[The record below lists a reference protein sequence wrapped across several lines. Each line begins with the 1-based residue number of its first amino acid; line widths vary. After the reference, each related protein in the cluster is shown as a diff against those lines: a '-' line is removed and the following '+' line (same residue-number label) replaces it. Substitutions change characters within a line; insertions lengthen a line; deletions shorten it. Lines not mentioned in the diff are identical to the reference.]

1 MNVNDIR
8 ALFPILHQQV
18 NGHPLVYFDS
28 AATSQKPL
36 PVIEALDRYYREYNS
51 NVHRGVH
58 TLGTKATDAYEGA
71 REKVRRFLNAQ
82 SAQEIIFTRGTTAS
96 LNLVASSYGRAN
108 VKEGDEI
115 VITYMEHHSN
125 LIPWQQLAKQ
135 TGATLKYIPMQ
146 EDGTIDLRD
155 VEATV
160 TEAAKIV
167 AIAHVSN
174 VLGTINPVRE
184 IARIAHKRGAVVVVD
199 AAQSAPHMKVDV
211 QELDCD
217 FLALSGHK
225 MCGPTGIGVLYGKK
239 KWLEQ
244 MEPVEFGGEMIDFV
258 ELYDSTWKELP
269 WKFEGGT
276 PIIAGAIGLG
286 AAIDFL
292 EQVGL
297 DAIAAHEHEL
307 AQYALERLAG
317 IDGVTVYG
325 PKERAGLV
333 TFNIDGVHPHD
344 VATVLDAEGIA
355 IRAGHHC
362 AQPLMKWLGVTAT
375 AGRAFTFTIRKRK
388 STGSSPHYRKRRST
402 SAMSSNHPLDQLY
415 RQVIMDHYKNPR
427 NRGVLEGTNV
437 DVNMNNPTCGDR
449 IHLTMKVE
457 DGKVADVKFEG
468 EGCSISMSSAS
479 MMTQAIKGKTVEEA
493 LRLAHIFSDM
503 IQGKEYDDSVDL
515 GDIEALQG
523 VSKFPARIKCA
534 TLAWK
539 ALEKGLHH
547 H

>member
-1 MNVNDIR
+1 MNVNEIR
-8 ALFPILHQQV
+8 ALFPILHQEI
-18 NGHPLVYFDS
+18 NGHPLIYFDS

-71 REKVRRFLNAQ
+71 REKVRRFLNAK
-82 SAQEIIFTRGTTAS
+82 STQEIIFTRGTTTS
-96 LNLVASSYGRAN
+96 LNLVASSYARAN

-125 LIPWQQLAKQ
+125 LIPWQQAAKQ
-135 TGATLKYIPMQ
+135 TGATLKYIPLQ
-146 EDGTIDLRD
+146 EDGTIDLAE

-160 TEAAKIV
+160 TPAAKIV
-167 AIAHVSN
+167 AVAHVSN

-184 IARIAHKRGAVVVVD
+184 IARIAHDRGAVVVVD

-211 QELDCD
+211 QALDCD
-217 FLALSGHK
+217 FLAFSSHK
-225 MCGPTGIGVLYGKK
+225 MCGPTGVGVLYGKREL
-239 KWLEQ
+239 LEQ
-244 MEPVEFGGEMIDFV
+244 MEPIEFGGEMIDFV

-286 AAIDFL
+286 AALDFL

-307 AQYALERLAG
+307 AQYALGRLAE

-375 AGRAFTFTIRKRK
+375 ARASF
-388 STGSSPHYRKRRST
+388 Y
-402 SAMSSNHPLDQLY
+402 LY
-415 RQVIMDHYKNPR
+415 NTKEEIDAF
-427 NRGVLEGTNV
+427 
-437 DVNMNNPTCGDR
+437 
-449 IHLTMKVE
+449 
-457 DGKVADVKFEG
+457 VA
-468 EGCSISMSSAS
+468 
-479 MMTQAIKGKTVEEA
+479 A
-493 LRLAHIFSDM
+493 LQKA
-503 IQGKEYDDSVDL
+503 KEYFSHV
-515 GDIEALQG
+515 
-523 VSKFPARIKCA
+523 F
-534 TLAWK
+534 
-539 ALEKGLHH
+539 
-547 H
+547 